1 MSLTLDSLLN
11 IEPFSWVALLC
22 CAVNGLL
29 IGAERQTRGKPKLV
43 ASQWVFELLF

>member
-29 IGAERQTRGKPKLV
+29 IGAERQTRGKPVCLDKSLPV
-43 ASQWVFELLF
+43 WAF